1 MTFDDFIRLAQDYSN
16 LGQTVTDQLR
26 DVIVDP
32 STMGEQ
38 NRNALRYCLPLLREL
53 QTELADGE
61 EAKRV
66 ADAIEAHLTVR
77 A

>member
-1 MTFDDFIRLAQDYSN
+1 MTLDDFIRLAQDYSD

-26 DVIVDP
+26 AVLENP

-61 EAKRV
+61 DALLI
-66 ADAIEAHLTVR
+66 ADAIEAHLAVS